1 MPKHYWLVHSNGGKQ
16 WIDPEAF
23 DLEDLARSAPSFGGR
38 LIVEEVDDPL
48 PRPEDDS
55 ARSLRVLERELEL
68 ENGRS
73 TTVHQEPPR
82 NGKVNAAFNPPPAA
96 LGHIF
101 RLRLESIH
109 KCKRDYDLELNP
121 RPTSR
126 VLGGYYKNRALIRV
140 YTVDSKTGKRS
151 VDELFETFLH
161 EVAHHLEY
169 TEPAT
174 FAAKRCGRKH
184 GTMHSDL
191 FWRILGTLKRLW
203 AERSGAKT
211 APADQASEAEHQR
224 EERRFAH
231 DVHR

>member
-23 DLEDLARSAPSFGGR
+23 DLDDLAQSAPSFGGR
-38 LIVEEVDDPL
+38 LIVEEVDEPL
-48 PRPEDDS
+48 PPPEDDP
-55 ARSLRVLERELEL
+55 RSLRVLERELEVEL
-68 ENGRS
+68 GR
-73 TTVHQEPPR
+73 HQ
-82 NGKVNAAFNPPPAA
+82 NAHQTPTPNRSVRTSFNPPPAA

-121 RPTSR
+121 RATSR

-140 YTVDSKTGKRS
+140 YTNDVKTGKRS
-151 VDELFETFLH
+151 IDELFETFLH

-169 TEPAT
+169 TEPST
-174 FAAKRCGRKH
+174 FEAKRCGRKH

-211 APADQASEAEHQR
+211 APADQESEAEHQR